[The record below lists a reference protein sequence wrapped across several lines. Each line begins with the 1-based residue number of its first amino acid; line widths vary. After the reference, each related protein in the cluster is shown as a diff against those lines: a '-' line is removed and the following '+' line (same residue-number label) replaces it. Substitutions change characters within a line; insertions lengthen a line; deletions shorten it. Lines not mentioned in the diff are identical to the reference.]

1 MAEGHDGSGR
11 HRVIVVGSVNVDF
24 SVTADTLPRP
34 GETVLGRDFRRSL
47 GGKGANQAAAASRYG
62 VSTALVGAVGDD
74 DEGREA
80 VASLEA
86 DGIDTSC
93 IAFLADH
100 RTGVALISVDS
111 HAQNQIVVAQGANGG
126 LDRELVRRSL
136 LSAAAGTDHVAVL
149 ASLEIPLDAVIA
161 TSEVAAE
168 RGWTLVVN
176 PAPYQPLPGEMMS
189 RIDVLTPNEVEAA
202 ALLGGSDWG
211 ADTEV
216 LARLFSSGVK
226 AVVVT
231 LGPAGAS
238 VITPGTRHDVAAPLV
253 AAIDAT
259 GAGDVFN
266 GVLAAELAC
275 GSSLEEAARVG
286 VTAASL
292 ATTVPG
298 ARTAPRR
305 VDVLRLMESGL

>member
-1 MAEGHDGSGR
+1 MAVGHRGPAEP
-11 HRVIVVGSVNVDF
+11 RVIVVGSVNIDF
-24 SVTADTLPRP
+24 SVTADSLPLP

-47 GGKGANQAAAASRYG
+47 GGKGANQAVAACRYG
-62 VSTALVGAVGDD
+62 VATAMVGAVGDD
-74 DEGREA
+74 DEGGEA
-80 VASLEA
+80 VASLAQE
-86 DGIDTSC
+86 GVDTSG
-93 IAFLADH
+93 ITFLPDK
-100 RTGVALISVDS
+100 RTGVALIAVDS

-126 LDRELVRRSL
+126 LPAESVRQSL
-136 LSAAAGTDHVAVL
+136 LATAGACGHVAVL
-149 ASLEIPLDAVIA
+149 ISLEIPLDVVMA

-168 RGWTLVVN
+168 QGWALVVN
-176 PAPYQPLPGEMMS
+176 PAPYQPLPAEML
-189 RIDVLTPNEVEAA
+189 RHIDVLTPNEVEAA
-202 ALLGGSDWG
+202 ALLGAPDWS
-211 ADTEV
+211 ADPAA
-216 LARLFSSGVK
+216 LADLFRAGIR

-238 VITPGTRHDVAAPLV
+238 LITPDGRRDIPPPPV

-266 GVLAAELAC
+266 GVLAAELAR
-275 GSSLEEAARVG
+275 GSSLERAAQVS

-305 VDVLRLMESGL
+305 DDVLRLMDS

>member
-1 MAEGHDGSGR
+1 M
-11 HRVIVVGSVNVDF
+11 VGSINIDF
-24 SVTADTLPRP
+24 SATADTLPLP

-62 VSTALVGAVGDD
+62 VSTAIVGAVGDD

-80 VASLEA
+80 VASLQS
-86 DGIDTSC
+86 DGIDTNG
-93 IAFLADH
+93 ITFLPDH
-100 RTGVALISVDS
+100 RTGAALISVDS
-111 HAQNQIVVAQGANGG
+111 HAQNQIVVAPGANGR
-126 LDRELVRRSL
+126 LDAESVRRSL
-136 LSAAAGTDHVAVL
+136 LSAGDDSNHVAVL
-149 ASLEIPLDAVIA
+149 ASLEIPLDAVLA

-176 PAPYQPLPGEMMS
+176 PAPYQPLPPEIMS

-202 ALLGGSDWG
+202 ALLGGTDWSDDM
-211 ADTEV
+211 AV
-216 LARLFSSGVK
+216 LARLFYSGVK
-226 AVVVT
+226 GVVIT
-231 LGPAGAS
+231 LGSAGAS
-238 VITPGTRHDVAAPLV
+238 VITPDTRQDVLAPLV
-253 AAIDAT
+253 TAIDAT

-275 GSSLEEAARVG
+275 GSSLEEAARLS

-292 ATTVPG
+292 ASTVPG

-305 VDVLRLMESGL
+305 FEVLRLLDSSV